1 MTARLSRPV
10 LPLVL
15 LVLVGMGSGGCELF
29 TFSRE
34 ARERGIKLYNEGNF
48 TDAAG
53 SFQNAVRQRPT
64 DYLSHFWLGRTYE
77 RLGQNQR
84 AIQSY
89 KAARDIRLE
98 TMDGI
103 RDVETREAI
112 FDGLARTIA
121 ASAERDLEIQRL
133 RERAAVA
140 RDGDDLIVLA
150 RVYRAAGDADNAIV
164 AYQEAVERFP
174 RDQRYALEFGT
185 YLRDL
190 GFRERAR
197 QVLTDAARVRPN
209 PDIDA
214 LLRTL

>member
-1 MTARLSRPV
+1 MPAHSSSRIQ
-10 LPLVL
+10 LLALGL
-15 LVLVGMGSGGCELF
+15 LVAVVSGGCAIA

-34 ARERGIKLYNEGNF
+34 AREKGIRLYNEGNF

-64 DYLSHFWLGRTYE
+64 DYLSHFWLGQTYE

-103 RDVETREAI
+103 RDIQTREAI
-112 FDGLARTIA
+112 FSGLARTAA
-121 ASAERDLEIQRL
+121 ASADRDTEIRIL

-140 RDGDDLIVLA
+140 RNGDDFIVLA
-150 RVYRAAGDADNAIV
+150 RLFRESGDADNAIL

-174 RDQRYALEFGT
+174 REQRYAIEFGT

-197 QVLTDAARVRPN
+197 QVLGASLQTRPN
-209 PDIDA
+209 PEIDA
-214 LLRTL
+214 LLRGL

>member
-1 MTARLSRPV
+1 MARLHSS
-10 LPLVL
+10 PLIICVAL
-15 LVLVGMGSGGCELF
+15 GLGLSAAGCELF

-98 TMDGI
+98 TMEGI

-140 RDGDDLIVLA
+140 RDGDDFIVLA
-150 RVYRAAGDADNAIV
+150 RIYRASGDADNAMA
-164 AYQEAVERFP
+164 AYQEAVERY
-174 RDQRYALEFGT
+174 RREQRYALEFAG

-197 QVLTDAARVRPN
+197 QVLTEAARVRPN

>member
-1 MTARLSRPV
+1 MPAPSTSRI
-10 LPLVL
+10 
-15 LVLVGMGSGGCELF
+15 VLVGLGFLVAASAGGCEIA

-34 ARERGIKLYNEGNF
+34 SREKGIKLYNEGNF

-103 RDVETREAI
+103 QDVQTREAI
-112 FDGLARTIA
+112 FSGLARTIA
-121 ASAERDLEIQRL
+121 ASADRDAEIRIL

-140 RDGDDLIVLA
+140 RNGDDLIVLA
-150 RVYRAAGDADNAIV
+150 RVFRESGDADNAIK

-174 RDQRYALEFGT
+174 REQRYAIEFGT

-197 QVLTDAARVRPN
+197 QVLNDALRARPN
-209 PDIDA
+209 PEIDE
-214 LLRTL
+214 LLRGL